1 MKRFLSIATAA
12 AFIALAAAPGPAH
25 CHTVL
30 DPDVAQ
36 AMLAEIAGYEK
47 SARTESSRQARAEA
61 LFKLGVR
68 VGDLVDLLNQDLASH
83 GGANPLAG
91 LLIKRLAEYGVRI
104 AYSES
109 HERFGY
115 DQGAFREYLKLAPN
129 GPHAAEARYRI
140 LAEGFRAT
148 VKSGPAAVAPADR
161 DSVVHAVA
169 EEENFLR
176 DYPGHPR
183 TKEVRFF
190 LGVDCYRLSRNV
202 VDPAKA
208 RQYARCAKQNLER
221 VAEEYPGSIEA
232 RASSTLVEELSR
244 GGQKP

>member
-12 AFIALAAAPGPAH
+12 ALIALAGAPGPAH

-30 DPDVAQ
+30 DPEIAQ

-68 VGDLVDLLNQDLASH
+68 VGDLVDLLDQDLVSH
-83 GGANPLAG
+83 GGENPLAG
-91 LLIKRLAEYGVRI
+91 LLIKRLAEYGVRV
-104 AYSES
+104 AYSEPPG
-109 HERFGY
+109 RFGY
-115 DQGAFREYLKLAPN
+115 DQAAFREYLKLEPN

-148 VKSGPAAVAPADR
+148 VKSGPGAVAAADR
-161 DSVVHAVA
+161 NAVVRAAA

-176 DYPGHPR
+176 DYPNHPR

-190 LGVDCYRLSRNV
+190 LGVDCFRLSRSAV
-202 VDPAKA
+202 EPAKA
-208 RQYARCAKQNLER
+208 RQYEHCARDALEH
-221 VAEEYPGSIEA
+221 VIQEYPGSIEA
-232 RASSTLVEELSR
+232 RAASTLAEELSR